1 MFQIRVCGG
10 LADGTFQQFFCE
22 NGVLKIGGGYTDDTC
37 TSSPIWNIDYAAMN
51 ADMTGTEAC
60 NRMDM
65 GMGTMPVE
73 ISFTMGCVDD
83 VPMMVLTASA
93 DCSGE
98 CVSAL
103 PLPAQMGGGCK
114 PNVRPLAQVPDVP
127 HNCKVRSLTSMSV
140 VQQTCEG
147 DDDEGDDDEVGLP
160 TCLSTCPQPTSPDMC
175 SYASGLIA
183 SADACVDACWGTEEE
198 IKVKGLMASCGI
210 GASQQGAN
218 SVAQA
223 QLWRA
228 LLDVSV

>member
-1 MFQIRVCGG
+1 
-10 LADGTFQQFFCE
+10 
-22 NGVLKIGGGYTDDTC
+22 
-37 TSSPIWNIDYAAMN
+37 
-51 ADMTGTEAC
+51 
-60 NRMDM
+60 
-65 GMGTMPVE
+65 
-73 ISFTMGCVDD
+73 MGCVGD
-83 VPMMVLTASA
+83 VPMEVFTASA

-103 PLPAQMGGGCK
+103 PLHAQMTDCT

-147 DDDEGDDDEVGLP
+147 DDDEGGDDEGDDDEVGLP

-183 SADACVDACWGTEEE
+183 SADACVDACWDTEEE